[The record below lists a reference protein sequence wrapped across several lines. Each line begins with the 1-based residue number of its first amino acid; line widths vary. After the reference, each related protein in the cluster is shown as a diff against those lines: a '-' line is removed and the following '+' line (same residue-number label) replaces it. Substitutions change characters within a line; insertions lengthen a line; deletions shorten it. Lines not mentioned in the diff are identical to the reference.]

1 MNKNEQKKIN
11 KAILLNSLY
20 LNRLSSKQS
29 EDVSEVLRNL
39 QYFKLKNKKDL
50 LHNSLNER
58 DEKTLTGSKFN
69 EEGTL
74 TNTNKYNVQVSLN

>member
-39 QYFKLKNKKDL
+39 QYFKLKNKNDL

-74 TNTNKYNVQVSLN
+74 TNKYNIQVNLN